1 MQSDAGQY
9 SRLTHITTVVNSQM
23 SLHGILGNV
32 VVAISEELVR
42 CNSVGIYLPQPDG
55 TFRGYV
61 GKPEQLEGV
70 MLDQMVIDPA
80 VDKLAAQIIA
90 TRQSVYLPDTAESR
104 LPDPRPVKMFSIK
117 SLLGLPIVFE
127 DELFG
132 LVFVFNSGN
141 AMHLTRPEIQ
151 AVEAYVNMAAVAI
164 RNANLFEQ
172 KQMLLDAGKE
182 LSLCK
187 TTREAIA
194 ICFRYLGP
202 AIGNTNAAIHLSDG
216 AGGFFPL
223 ALNDESEWSEVQW
236 RITHGQM
243 RVDFAHDAVFQH
255 VVETKR
261 PLVIPDVLQDP
272 RPNADV
278 CQEFG
283 IRALF
288 MLPLIAV
295 GEVLGV
301 IGIPTLGAA
310 RSYSEAEVEIAES
323 LANATAATLSDLWR
337 MERLEQMI
345 QARTDELAQNNETLL
360 VTVEQLQSL
369 TIQHDMIL
377 NSVGEGIYGV
387 DLENKITFCNR
398 AAAEMVGVEVAQT
411 IGRHERDVFRDCSVS
426 LTEFF
431 HLADHDIV
439 QGYSEALQRVDG
451 ARFLVARSE
460 NRIQRLDH
468 AVGRV
473 VTFRDITEQM
483 RMQLEIRQQAYYD
496 TLTRLPN
503 RLHFNEQ
510 LRVAIAD
517 ACTKDRQ
524 LAVMFIDL
532 DQFKRVNDTLGHSS
546 GDILLA
552 KMATLLRSCVPA
564 GDFVARIGGD
574 EFVVILPCDDARG
587 RVSRIATDVIQELS
601 KPFVIDEHQF
611 YISPSIGVS
620 VYPDDAEDAEALVKY
635 ADIAMYRS
643 KSRGGRNFQFY
654 TSVMR
659 DVLHKRVDVER
670 SLCGALANGEFVLHY
685 QPQVDLCTGVILG
698 MEALV
703 RWDHPEDG
711 LVPPASFIPILEE
724 MGLIEDVGMWILRTA
739 CVQGNAWASR
749 RRQPLRMAVNVSARQ
764 ITRRDFVREVD
775 QILRSTGFAAT
786 NLELEL
792 TESTII
798 QNTDSILGTMHEL
811 HDLGVRLSIDD
822 FGTGYSSLNYLK
834 DFPIDCLKIDR
845 TFVSGLPDNKKHVA
859 ITSAVSTLA
868 QNLGLRAVAEGIETE
883 RQMRFLQEHGCMVGQ
898 GYYFSRPLTPAYA
911 TTLLEAGQTFCVGR
925 VDGEDD

>member
-9 SRLTHITTVVNSQM
+9 SRLTRITTVVNSQM
-23 SLHGILGNV
+23 GLRGILGNV
-32 VVAISEELVR
+32 VAAISEELVR

-55 TFRGYV
+55 TFHGYV
-61 GKPEQLEGV
+61 GKPEQLQGV
-70 MLDQMVIDPA
+70 RLDQMVIDPK
-80 VDKLAAQIIA
+80 VDRLAAQIIA
-90 TRQSVYLPDTAESR
+90 TRQSVYLPDTAESS
-104 LPDPRPVKMFSIK
+104 LPDPRPVEMFSIK

-132 LVFVFNSGN
+132 LVFVFNSGD
-141 AMHLTRPEIQ
+141 AMHLKPPDIQ
-151 AVEAYVNMAAVAI
+151 VVETYVNMAAVAI
-164 RNANLFEQ
+164 RNANLSGQ

-182 LSLCK
+182 LSLCR

-194 ICFRYLGP
+194 VCFRYLGT
-202 AIGNTNAAIHLSDG
+202 AIGNTNAAIHLADG

-236 RITHGQM
+236 RITHGEM
-243 RVDFAHDAVFQH
+243 RVDFARDAVFQH

-301 IGIPTLGAA
+301 IGIPTLGTA
-310 RSYSEAEVEIAES
+310 RSYSATEVDMAES

-337 MERLEQMI
+337 LERLEQMV
-345 QARTDELAQNNETLL
+345 QDRTDELAQNNDTLL
-360 VTVEQLQSL
+360 ATVEQLQSL
-369 TIQHDMIL
+369 TVQHDMIL

-387 DLENKITFCNR
+387 DLENRITFCNR
-398 AAAEMVGVEVAQT
+398 AAAAMVGVEAEHTV
-411 IGRHERDVFRDCSVS
+411 GRRESDIFPACSVS
-426 LTEFF
+426 LKEFF
-431 HLADHDIV
+431 RLGEHDIV
-439 QGYSEALQRVDG
+439 QGYSEALQRADG
-451 ARFLVARSE
+451 RRFLVARSE
-460 NRIQRLDH
+460 NPIRRLERP
-468 AVGRV
+468 VGRV
-473 VTFRDITEQM
+473 VTFRNITEQM
-483 RMQLEIRQQAYYD
+483 RMQLEIREQAYYD

-510 LRVAIAD
+510 LRVAIAE
-517 ACTKDRQ
+517 ACNKSRQ

-552 KMATLLRSCVPA
+552 KMATVLRSCVPA
-564 GDFVARIGGD
+564 DDFVARIGGD
-574 EFVVILPCDDARG
+574 EFVVILPCVDARV
-587 RVSRIATDVIQELS
+587 RVSSVAADVIEELS
-601 KPFVIDEHQF
+601 NPFVIDEHQF

-620 VYPDDAEDAEALVKY
+620 VYPDDADDAERLVKY

-643 KSRGGRNFQFY
+643 KARGGRNYQFY
-654 TSVMR
+654 TSTMR

-670 SLCGALANGEFVLHY
+670 SLYGALANGEFVLHY

-703 RWDHPEDG
+703 RWDHPADG
-711 LVPPASFIPILEE
+711 LVPPAGFIPVLEE
-724 MGLIEDVGMWILRTA
+724 MGLIEDVGMWVLRTA
-739 CVQGNAWASR
+739 CAQGDVWARR
-749 RRQPLRMAVNVSARQ
+749 RRQPLRMGVNVSARQ
-764 ITRRDFVREVD
+764 ITRRGFVREVEE
-775 QILRSTGFAAT
+775 ILRSTGFAAS

-798 QNTDSILGTMHEL
+798 QNTEAITGTMHEL
-811 HDLGVRLSIDD
+811 HELGVRLSIDD

-834 DFPIDCLKIDR
+834 DFPIDSLKIDR
-845 TFVSGLPDNKKHVA
+845 TFVSGLPDDKKHVA

-868 QNLGLRAVAEGIETE
+868 HNLGLRAVAEGIETA
-883 RQMRFLQEHGCMVGQ
+883 RQMRFLQDQGCMVGQ
-898 GYYFSRPLTPAYA
+898 GYHFSRPLTPEYA
-911 TTLLEAGQTFCVGR
+911 THLLESGRTFRVGP